1 MAVVLAV
8 VTIPFRA
15 VLWVFRHP
23 RLLVL
28 AVVVVFA
35 VMGLRA
41 CGAAFGTSTATPTEP
56 YQEVAPP
63 REKAPYVL
71 ATSTRVYYVT
81 RYSDDGHVITLHDY
95 YTYDWK
101 KWARQSSPLRIDR
114 TYYGEVRLHVRT
126 D

>member
-1 MAVVLAV
+1 MVTVLAV

-41 CGAAFGTSTATPTEP
+41 CGAALGTSTATPTEP

-63 REKAPYVL
+63 REETPYVL
-71 ATSTRVYYVT
+71 ATSTRVFYVT
-81 RYSDDGHVITLHDY
+81 RYSDDGQVVTLHDY
-95 YTYDWK
+95 YTYDRK
-101 KWARQSSPLRIDR
+101 KWVRQSRPLRIDR
-114 TYYGEVRLHVRT
+114 AYYGEVRLHVRT
-126 D
+126 E